1 MMVTSYQITALHKTN
16 QEILSCVFEQVPWVL
31 QVGSGALPPLQAACK
46 GQRQTSNL
54 CRSSPKMF
62 FFCVCFSLVLLE
74 HQRASY

>member
-46 GQRQTSNL
+46 GQRQASNL
-54 CRSSPKMF
+54 CRASPKMF
-62 FFCVCFSLVLLE
+62 LLCVSSVLLE
-74 HQRASY
+74 H